1 MKDVERRP
9 GLSGQL
15 ERLIRLINDSF
26 GRGQRVET
34 KLERLEPQLASFQQQ
49 IEAKLAELQHQ
60 TNQVQA
66 LGQRLDA
73 DVVQGLG
80 RLDADVARLA
90 SSVSEVSAKVE
101 GFETRLREVT
111 AQMPRLTQGAAIA
124 AAPSLAPDRSPVAQ
138 VYQPLSANRR
148 YLCVT
153 HSDRPASFEK
163 CSLNYLEKRYE
174 DPARLPPA
182 QPFESLG
189 PASDHS
195 PYGGEVTIH
204 AFERGTNG
212 EQPQTTLVARLRPGA
227 FKPQHATWH
236 DGRLWVLGAEH
247 LDVYDAELRPVRRI
261 ADPWLAGGHT
271 VVPDGAGRMLV
282 SCSASDAV
290 LAVDAQTLAVTAAHR
305 IPESLYGRN
314 YPLTREHSVVDHY
327 ITNDLQIGHVNC
339 ASPWRGGI
347 LVSSLIPG
355 AIGWFDPSGDYTEL
369 LRGFVGLHGV
379 RIADNG
385 LLHFCDSCNGMLV
398 FAEPSEQGLAIRQRV
413 KIASLWLHD
422 AVQIEGSVYAL
433 APFDLNRVLFMDV
446 STRSILGAI
455 DCAPYGGAQF
465 LAY

>member
-1 MKDVERRP
+1 MNMRDAEKVP
-9 GLSGQL
+9 GLSRQL
-15 ERLIRLINDSF
+15 ERLVRWIYGF
-26 GRGQRVET
+26 VGRGHRVEA
-34 KLERLEPQLASFQQQ
+34 KLEQLEWIETRLERIEPQLVH
-49 IEAKLAELQHQ
+49 LQHQ
-60 TNQVQA
+60 VKEVQS
-66 LGQRLDA
+66 LGQRLDS
-73 DVVQGLG
+73 DLVQGFA

-90 SSVSEVSAKVE
+90 SLSPIVE
-101 GFETRLREVT
+101 QFEARLREVA
-111 AQMPRLTQGAAIA
+111 AQMPRLTQGAAVA
-124 AAPSLAPDRSPVAQ
+124 VAPSLAPSDRSPVAQ
-138 VYQPLSANRR
+138 VYQPLSADQR
-148 YLCVT
+148 YLCIT

-174 DPARLPPA
+174 DLARLPPA

-189 PASDHS
+189 PASEHS

-305 IPESLYGRN
+305 IPESHYGRN
-314 YPLTREHSVVDHY
+314 YPLTREHSVVEHY

-379 RIADNG
+379 RIADDG